1 MMIKLQ
7 NAQFTKK
14 LDVLYFWSFFF
25 GGDLF
30 VYFRPK
36 KIRMHF
42 TNALHKNLKN
52 FSQNFSNLTNLFAD
66 IPRLRANLFVN
77 IFTRVLALI
86 CQQVPLVKRLLLR
99 LCWFLSQM
107 LQKHELCLNKDL
119 NKNSSNKNEN
129 LGLVTKI
136 LSDEFFSDRV
146 SLIVFYC

>member
-1 MMIKLQ
+1 
-7 NAQFTKK
+7 
-14 LDVLYFWSFFF
+14 
-25 GGDLF
+25 
-30 VYFRPK
+30 
-36 KIRMHF
+36 MH
-42 TNALHKNLKN
+42 NLLKN
-52 FSQNFSNLTNLFAD
+52 WTSCIFEVFFLGGIFLSIFDQKRFECTLPMPYTKTSKTFHKIVSNLTNLFAD